1 MLVKIMCKIMS
12 VPCSQRQYKSFRL
25 YHYRLYHYKMCSSL
39 KCAAQDRS
47 SVSIS
52 YCVILLQ
59 SFSPLKRSIC
69 FNRGLIYKPHKII
82 ILESTAVPLA
92 LTSVQ
97 FSGTPQTWHTS
108 GACIIYRAQQ
118 QQHVYMFVLCTCI
131 LVTDGGGKSL
141 GTICLPVT

>member
-12 VPCSQRQYKSFRL
+12 VPCSQRQYKSF
-25 YHYRLYHYKMCSSL
+25 RLYHYKMCSSL

-118 QQHVYMFVLCTCI
+118 QHVYMFVLCTCI
-131 LVTDGGGKSL
+131 LVTDGGESPWGPYV
-141 GTICLPVT
+141 CQ